1 MKNQI
6 PRISTRGYYD
16 LESGKTLKTAS
27 YFLYPFVKFAKLSD
41 SKEITIMIHGLRND
55 KNSAVKKFEIAKRRL
70 RQLGYKHPVIGFS
83 YDSNTKGAHLKKYE
97 LKALRVGEIIAR
109 KNGKNLSKFILD
121 FKKQNPR
128 AKIRL
133 IGHSL
138 GSTVIVS
145 AAENLAKKSNTR
157 NILESVHFFGASIQ
171 SDSIN
176 RKKFGKALD
185 LVVHSKII
193 NYYSPW
199 DEVLKYA
206 SEKYQV
212 IDPIGLNGAKGK
224 AISKYSQIKLK
235 PKNHRFVS
243 YAAVLKKFP

>member
-1 MKNQI
+1 MQSKI

-16 LESGKTLKTAS
+16 LATGKTLKTAS
-27 YFLYPFVKFAKLSD
+27 YFLYPFVKFAKLTNA
-41 SKEITIMIHGLRND
+41 KEITIMIHGLRND
-55 KNSAVKKFEIAKRRL
+55 KNSAVKKFEIAKKRL
-70 RQLGYKHPVIGFS
+70 NKLGYKHPVVGFS
-83 YDSNTKGAHLKKYE
+83 YDANTKGAHLKQYE
-97 LKALRVGEIIAR
+97 LKALRVGETIAK

-121 FKKQNPR
+121 FKKQNPK

-138 GSTVIVS
+138 GSRVIVS
-145 AAENLAKKSNTR
+145 TAENLAKSSKNKD
-157 NILESVHFFGASIQ
+157 ILEAVYFFGASIQ
-171 SDSIN
+171 SDSMN
-176 RKKFGKALD
+176 PKKSGKILEKA
-185 LVVHSKII
+185 VRSKIV

-206 SEKYQV
+206 NDKYQV
-212 IDPIGLNGAKGK
+212 IDPLGLYGAKGK
-224 AISKYSQIKLK
+224 IVSKYSQIKLR